1 MLPIQSKRVLPVFR
15 LFSLPLL
22 VVLTLLGST
31 AARAEVTVLT
41 SIKPLQLIA
50 AAVQDGVGEPQVLLP
65 AGASA
70 HHYALRPSDVR
81 QIRSADLFYWIGPDM
96 ESFLEPVLKARKG
109 PSVAV
114 QSLPGLTLRH
124 FGDTHV
130 EAHHGDDDHEEHDA
144 HAHES
149 HDPHAHDAHGDQT
162 ATARD
167 EHDHAHRPGSLDA
180 HLWLLPVNA
189 RVIATRMAGELAA
202 IDPANARRYQAN
214 LEAFAQRLDV
224 LDQRLQK
231 RLSDTRNKPFFVF
244 HEAYDYFEA
253 AYGLQHAGVFSAGG
267 EAQPGARHVAEMR
280 QLLEQAGPSCVFHE
294 PPARPRLADSLVRGL
309 PVNVAELDAMG
320 HGIEVTATGYEQLIE
335 NLGGSLAECLESL

>member
-1 MLPIQSKRVLPVFR
+1 MFR

-130 EAHHGDDDHEEHDA
+130 EAHHGDDDHEEHD
-144 HAHES
+144 
-149 HDPHAHDAHGDQT
+149 
-162 ATARD
+162 
-167 EHDHAHRPGSLDA
+167 HAHRPGSLDA
-180 HLWLLPVNA
+180 HLWLLPANA
-189 RVIATRMAGELAA
+189 RVIAARMAGELAA

-280 QLLEQAGPSCVFHE
+280 QRLEQAGPSCVFHE

>member
-1 MLPIQSKRVLPVFR
+1 MLPIQSSRVLPVFR

-22 VVLTLLGST
+22 VTIALLGS
-31 AARAEVTVLT
+31 APARAEVDLLT

-50 AAVQDGVGEPQVLLP
+50 AAIQDGVGEPQVLLP

-81 QIRSADLFYWIGPDM
+81 HIRSADLFYWVGPDM
-96 ESFLEPVLKARKG
+96 EGFLEPVLKDRKG

-124 FGDTHV
+124 FGDEHA
-130 EAHHGDDDHEEHDA
+130 ESHQGHAEHDD

-149 HDPHAHDAHGDQT
+149 HHEHEGHDEHAAAH
-162 ATARD
+162 D

-180 HLWLLPVNA
+180 HLWLLPANA
-189 RVIATRMAGELAA
+189 LVIATRMVGELAA
-202 IDPANARRYQAN
+202 IDPANALRYQAN
-214 LEAFAQRLDV
+214 LEAFKQRLGE
-224 LDQRLQK
+224 LDRRLQT
-231 RLSDTRNKPFFVF
+231 RLSNTRSKPFFVF

-253 AYGLQHAGVFSAGG
+253 AYGLEHAGVFSAGG

-280 QLLEQAGPSCVFHE
+280 QRLEQAGPSCVFHE
-294 PPARPRLADSLVRGL
+294 PPTRPRLADSLVRGL
-309 PVNVAELDAMG
+309 PVRVAELDAMG
-320 HGIEVTATGYEQLIE
+320 HGIEANAGGYEGLIE
-335 NLGGSLAECLESL
+335 NLGTSLAECLESL